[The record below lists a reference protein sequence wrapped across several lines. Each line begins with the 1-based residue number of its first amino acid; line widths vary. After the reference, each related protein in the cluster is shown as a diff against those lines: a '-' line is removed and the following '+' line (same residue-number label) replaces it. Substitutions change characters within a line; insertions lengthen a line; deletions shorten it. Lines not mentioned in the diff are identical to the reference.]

1 MQGSYSETGY
11 GPIASVATVNP
22 TLTYEIDVS
31 PIDTQTTPPYLID
44 LSSLYPGS
52 VITSSS
58 KVWVSLDTNA
68 TSGGSVFLYGLNG
81 GLKSSTAG
89 YTISAVSGDLGVLSN
104 GFGAQGV
111 GATQIS
117 GGPFNID
124 AFYSGSGNVVG
135 MTDTLVR
142 QMFYSTTPMTSGRAN
157 FVIKAKSDN
166 NVPEAGDYTETLT
179 VIAAAN
185 Y

>member
-117 GGPFNID
+117 GGPFNI
-124 AFYSGSGNVVG
+124 VG